1 MENER
6 KKHILLLTTGGTI
19 ASAPSEQ
26 GLAPA
31 MSGQGLLHRMEPITD
46 SYRITVQEILYL
58 DSSNIQPE
66 EWRMI
71 ARSVYSARGQ
81 YDGIV
86 ITHGTDTMAY
96 TASVLSFML
105 EGIDLPVVVTGSQL
119 PLTHPLSDALD
130 NLRCALAMAASGRPG
145 VFVAFNRKI
154 ILGTRAV
161 KVRTMGFDAFESV
174 NCPPVG
180 RIDSQGLIL
189 EDRLLPPGGRAC
201 RLHERLCV
209 DTFLLKLTPGLNPDI
224 FDMLRTMRYRGIVI
238 EAFGA
243 GGLHYIHRDLV
254 SRLRQVTQAGIAV
267 VACSQCL
274 YERSDFSLYETG
286 KRALKEGIIPAYD
299 MTTEAAVT
307 KLMWA
312 LGQTDDME
320 EIRAIFARSYAGEIT
335 LEGQI

>member
-1 MENER
+1 MENGEQ
-6 KKHILLLTTGGTI
+6 KHILLLTTGGTI
-19 ASAPSEQ
+19 ASAPGEQ

-31 MSGQGLLHRMEPITD
+31 VSGQSLLRMMEPVAG
-46 SYRITVQEILYL
+46 SYRITVREILYL

-66 EWRMI
+66 EWRII
-71 ARSVYSARGQ
+71 ARSVYEARGQ

-119 PLTHPLSDALD
+119 PLAHPLSDALD

-174 NCPPVG
+174 NCPPAG
-180 RIDSQGLIL
+180 RVDSQGLIL
-189 EDRLLPPGGRAC
+189 EERLLPPARKGC

-209 DTFLLKLTPGLNPDI
+209 DTFLLKLTPGLNPEI
-224 FDMLRTMRYRGIVI
+224 FDMLLTMRYKGIVI

-254 SRLRQVTQAGIAV
+254 SRLRRVTRAGIAV

-286 KRALKEGIIPAYD
+286 KRALKEGVIPAYD

-312 LGQTDDME
+312 LGQTEDLDQ
-320 EIRAIFARSYAGEIT
+320 IRAIFARSYAGEIT
-335 LEGQI
+335 AEAQL

>member
-1 MENER
+1 MENGQ
-6 KKHILLLTTGGTI
+6 KKHILLVTTGGTI
-19 ASAPSEQ
+19 ASAPGEQ

-31 MSGQGLLHRMEPITD
+31 VSGQGLLRMMEPVTG
-46 SYRITVQEILYL
+46 SYRITVREILHL

-66 EWRMI
+66 EWRII
-71 ARSVYSARGQ
+71 ARSVYEARGQ

-119 PLTHPLSDALD
+119 PLAHPLSDALD

-174 NCPPVG
+174 NCPPLG
-180 RIDSQGLIL
+180 RVDSQGLIL
-189 EDRLLPPGGRAC
+189 EERLLPPAGHGC

-209 DTFLLKLTPGLNPDI
+209 DTFLLKLTPGLNPEI
-224 FDMLRTMRYRGIVI
+224 FDMLLTMRYRGIVI

-254 SRLRQVTQAGIAV
+254 SRLRRVTQAGIAV

-286 KRALKEGIIPAYD
+286 KRALKEGIIPGYD

-312 LGQTDDME
+312 LGQTDDLE
-320 EIRAIFARSYAGEIT
+320 EVRAIFARSYAGEIT
-335 LEGQI
+335 TEARP